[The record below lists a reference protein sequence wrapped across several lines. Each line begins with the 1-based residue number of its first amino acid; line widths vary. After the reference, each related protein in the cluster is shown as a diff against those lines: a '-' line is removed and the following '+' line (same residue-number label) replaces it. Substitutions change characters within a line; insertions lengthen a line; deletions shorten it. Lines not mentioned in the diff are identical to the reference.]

1 MPLKLWIALIVLSLS
16 SFAIV
21 TTELAPIGLLSALA
35 HDLNQSEAITGLIVT
50 GYGWVAAISALCS
63 IVLLI
68 RFPRKMVLMIMLL
81 ILAISNIIVAYS
93 SSFNMIFSAR
103 IIGAI
108 AHGSFW
114 ALIGAVAYSLV
125 PKHKLGLATSIIFSG
140 VSVASILGVPLASYL
155 TQLSSWR
162 LAFEFLGL
170 LSFIVC
176 ILILLFVPKIPDQAP
191 LASGFFKKVLQHS
204 TLNRLFILTALII
217 SSHFAAF
224 TFIEPFLSQIA
235 QLESGQITLLLLVF
249 GLAGLIG
256 NILAGKLIDRHLHT
270 IILVSLVFI
279 SGSVFAFGYL
289 GYHVTLS
296 IAIVF
301 LALWGVSIA
310 SIFVGLQTWVLKQ
323 ADDLASAASAIYV
336 AVFNASIG
344 LGALIGSL
352 ILQYVT
358 LNRAFEII
366 TIFLIIS
373 LYLLQKFNRTH

>member
-344 LGALIGSL
+344 LGALIGSFM
-352 ILQYVT
+352 LQYVT

-366 TIFLIIS
+366 TIFLIFS

>member
-1 MPLKLWIALIVLSLS
+1 MSLKLWIALIVLSLS

-270 IILVSLVFI
+270 IILISLVFI

-289 GYHVTLS
+289 GYQVTLS

-344 LGALIGSL
+344 LGALIGSFM
-352 ILQYVT
+352 LQYVT

>member
-249 GLAGLIG
+249 GLAGLMG

-289 GYHVTLS
+289 GYQVTLS

-344 LGALIGSL
+344 LGALIGSFM
-352 ILQYVT
+352 LQYVT
-358 LNRAFEII
+358 LNRAFEIN
-366 TIFLIIS
+366 TIFLIFS

>member
-1 MPLKLWIALIVLSLS
+1 MSLKLWIALIVLSLS

-21 TTELAPIGLLSALA
+21 TNELAPIGLLSALA

-204 TLNRLFILTALII
+204 ILNRLFILTALII

-270 IILVSLVFI
+270 IILISLVFI

-289 GYHVTLS
+289 GYQVTLS

-323 ADDLASAASAIYV
+323 ANDLASAASAIYV

-344 LGALIGSL
+344 LGALIGSFM
-352 ILQYVT
+352 LQYVT

>member
-1 MPLKLWIALIVLSLS
+1 MSLKLWIALIVLSLS

-125 PKHKLGLATSIIFSG
+125 PKHQLGLATSIIFSG

-235 QLESGQITLLLLVF
+235 HLESGQITLLLLVF
-249 GLAGLIG
+249 GFAGLIG
-256 NILAGKLIDRHLHT
+256 NILGGKLIDRHLHT
-270 IILVSLVFI
+270 IILISLVFI

-344 LGALIGSL
+344 LGALIGSFM
-352 ILQYVT
+352 LQYVR
-358 LNRAFEII
+358 LNRAFEMIA
-366 TIFLIIS
+366 IFLIFS

>member
-1 MPLKLWIALIVLSLS
+1 MSLKLWIALIVLSLS

-125 PKHKLGLATSIIFSG
+125 PKHQLGLATSIIFSG

-176 ILILLFVPKIPDQAP
+176 ILILFFVPKVPDQAP

-204 TLNRLFILTALII
+204 TLNRLFILTVLII

-235 QLESGQITLLLLVF
+235 YLESGQITLLLLVF
-249 GLAGLIG
+249 GFAGLMG

-344 LGALIGSL
+344 LGALIGSFM
-352 ILQYVT
+352 LQYVT

>member
-1 MPLKLWIALIVLSLS
+1 MSLKLWIALIVLSLS

-270 IILVSLVFI
+270 IILISLVFI

-289 GYHVTLS
+289 GYQVTLS

-344 LGALIGSL
+344 LGALIGSFM
-352 ILQYVT
+352 LQYVT

-366 TIFLIIS
+366 TIFLIFS

>member
-1 MPLKLWIALIVLSLS
+1 MSLKLWIALIVLSLS

-125 PKHKLGLATSIIFSG
+125 PKHQLGLATSIIFSG

-176 ILILLFVPKIPDQAP
+176 ILILFFVPKIPDQAP

-235 QLESGQITLLLLVF
+235 HLESGQITLLLLVF
-249 GLAGLIG
+249 GFAGLMG

-344 LGALIGSL
+344 LGALIGSFM
-352 ILQYVT
+352 LQYVT

-366 TIFLIIS
+366 TIFLIFS

>member
-256 NILAGKLIDRHLHT
+256 NILAGKLIDRHLHI

-279 SGSVFAFGYL
+279 SGSVFVFGYL
-289 GYHVTLS
+289 GYQFTLS

-323 ADDLASAASAIYV
+323 ANDLASAASAIYV

-344 LGALIGSL
+344 LGALIGSFM
-352 ILQYVT
+352 LQYVT
-358 LNRAFEII
+358 LNRAFEMIA
-366 TIFLIIS
+366 IFLIFS

>member
-1 MPLKLWIALIVLSLS
+1 MSLKLWIALIVLSLS

-249 GLAGLIG
+249 GLAGLMG

-344 LGALIGSL
+344 LGALIGSFM
-352 ILQYVT
+352 LQYVT

>member
-1 MPLKLWIALIVLSLS
+1 MSLKLWIALIVLSLS

-176 ILILLFVPKIPDQAP
+176 ILIPLFVPKIPDQAS

-235 QLESGQITLLLLVF
+235 HLESGQITLLLLVF
-249 GLAGLIG
+249 GLTGLIG

-323 ADDLASAASAIYV
+323 ADDLASTASAIYV

-344 LGALIGSL
+344 LGALIGSFM
-352 ILQYVT
+352 LQYVT

-366 TIFLIIS
+366 TIFLIFS

>member
-1 MPLKLWIALIVLSLS
+1 MSLKLWIALIVLSLS

-68 RFPRKMVLMIMLL
+68 RFPRKMVLMAMLL

-103 IIGAI
+103 IVGAI

-170 LSFIVC
+170 LSFIIC

-235 QLESGQITLLLLVF
+235 HLASGQITLLLLVF
-249 GLAGLIG
+249 GSAGLVG
-256 NILAGKLIDRHLHT
+256 NILAGKFMDQHLQT

-289 GYHVTLS
+289 GDQVTFS
-296 IAIVF
+296 IAVTF

-310 SIFVGLQTWVLKQ
+310 TIFVGLQTWVLKQ
-323 ADDLASAASAIYV
+323 AGDLAGAASAIYV

-344 LGALIGSL
+344 LGALMGSFM
-352 ILQYVT
+352 LQYVT

>member
-1 MPLKLWIALIVLSLS
+1 MSLKLWIALIVLSLS

-170 LSFIVC
+170 LSFIVF

-235 QLESGQITLLLLVF
+235 HLESGQITLLLLVF

-270 IILVSLVFI
+270 IILISLVFI

-289 GYHVTLS
+289 GYQFTLS

-323 ADDLASAASAIYV
+323 ADDLAIAASAIYV

-344 LGALIGSL
+344 LGALIGSFM
-352 ILQYVT
+352 LQYVT

-366 TIFLIIS
+366 TIFLIFS

>member
-1 MPLKLWIALIVLSLS
+1 MSLKLWIALIVLSLS

-21 TTELAPIGLLSALA
+21 TTELAPIGLLSALS

-270 IILVSLVFI
+270 IILISLVFI

-289 GYHVTLS
+289 GYQVTLS

-344 LGALIGSL
+344 LGALIGSFM
-352 ILQYVT
+352 LQYVT

-366 TIFLIIS
+366 TIFLIFS

>member
-1 MPLKLWIALIVLSLS
+1 MSLKLWIALIVLSLS

-176 ILILLFVPKIPDQAP
+176 ILILFFVPKIPDQAP
-191 LASGFFKKVLQHS
+191 LASGFLKKCFS
-204 TLNRLFILTALII
+204 IRL
-217 SSHFAAF
+217 
-224 TFIEPFLSQIA
+224 
-235 QLESGQITLLLLVF
+235 
-249 GLAGLIG
+249 
-256 NILAGKLIDRHLHT
+256 
-270 IILVSLVFI
+270 
-279 SGSVFAFGYL
+279 
-289 GYHVTLS
+289 
-296 IAIVF
+296 
-301 LALWGVSIA
+301 
-310 SIFVGLQTWVLKQ
+310 
-323 ADDLASAASAIYV
+323 
-336 AVFNASIG
+336 
-344 LGALIGSL
+344 
-352 ILQYVT
+352 
-358 LNRAFEII
+358 
-366 TIFLIIS
+366 
-373 LYLLQKFNRTH
+373 

>member
-1 MPLKLWIALIVLSLS
+1 MSLKLWIALIVLSLS

-21 TTELAPIGLLSALA
+21 TTELAPIGLLSALS

-93 SSFNMIFSAR
+93 SSFNMILSAR

-270 IILVSLVFI
+270 IILISLVFI

-289 GYHVTLS
+289 GYQVTLS

-344 LGALIGSL
+344 LGALIGSFM
-352 ILQYVT
+352 LQYVT

-366 TIFLIIS
+366 TIFLIFS

>member
-1 MPLKLWIALIVLSLS
+1 MSLKLWIALIVLSLS

-235 QLESGQITLLLLVF
+235 HLESGQITLLLLVF
-249 GLAGLIG
+249 GFAGLMG

-289 GYHVTLS
+289 GYQVTLS

-344 LGALIGSL
+344 LGALIGSFM
-352 ILQYVT
+352 LQYVT

-366 TIFLIIS
+366 TIFLIFS

>member
-270 IILVSLVFI
+270 IILISLVFI

-344 LGALIGSL
+344 LGALIGSFM
-352 ILQYVT
+352 LQYVT

-373 LYLLQKFNRTH
+373 FYLLQKFNRTH

>member
-249 GLAGLIG
+249 GLTGLIG

-270 IILVSLVFI
+270 IILISLVFI

-344 LGALIGSL
+344 LGALIGSFM
-352 ILQYVT
+352 LQYVT

-366 TIFLIIS
+366 TIFLIFS

>member
-1 MPLKLWIALIVLSLS
+1 MHLKLWIALIVLSLS

-289 GYHVTLS
+289 GYQFTLS

-344 LGALIGSL
+344 LGALIGSFM
-352 ILQYVT
+352 LQYVT

-366 TIFLIIS
+366 TIFLIFS
-373 LYLLQKFNRTH
+373 LYLLQKFNRTY

>member
-1 MPLKLWIALIVLSLS
+1 MSLKLWIALIVLSLS

-270 IILVSLVFI
+270 IILISLVFI

-289 GYHVTLS
+289 GYQVTLS

-323 ADDLASAASAIYV
+323 AEDLASAASAIYV

-344 LGALIGSL
+344 LGALIGSFM
-352 ILQYVT
+352 LQYVT

>member
-1 MPLKLWIALIVLSLS
+1 MSLKLWIALIVLSLS

-140 VSVASILGVPLASYL
+140 VSIASILGVPLASYL

-270 IILVSLVFI
+270 IILISLVFI

-289 GYHVTLS
+289 GYQVTLS

-323 ADDLASAASAIYV
+323 ANDLASAASAIYV

-344 LGALIGSL
+344 LGALIGSFM
-352 ILQYVT
+352 LQYVT

>member
-68 RFPRKMVLMIMLL
+68 RFPLKMVLMIMLL

-270 IILVSLVFI
+270 IILISLVFI

-289 GYHVTLS
+289 GYQVTLS

-323 ADDLASAASAIYV
+323 ANDLASAASAIYV

-344 LGALIGSL
+344 LGALIGSFM
-352 ILQYVT
+352 LQYVT

>member
-1 MPLKLWIALIVLSLS
+1 MSLKLWIALIVLSLS

-235 QLESGQITLLLLVF
+235 HLESGQITLLLLVF
-249 GLAGLIG
+249 GFAGLMG

-289 GYHVTLS
+289 GYQVTLS

-323 ADDLASAASAIYV
+323 ANDLASAASAIYV

-344 LGALIGSL
+344 LGALIGSFM
-352 ILQYVT
+352 LQYVT

>member
-1 MPLKLWIALIVLSLS
+1 MSLKLWIALIVLSLS

-50 GYGWVAAISALCS
+50 GYGWVAAISALSS

-270 IILVSLVFI
+270 IILISLVFI

-344 LGALIGSL
+344 LGALIGSFM
-352 ILQYVT
+352 LQYVT

>member
-235 QLESGQITLLLLVF
+235 HLESGQITLLLLVF

-289 GYHVTLS
+289 GYQVTLS

-344 LGALIGSL
+344 LGALIGSFM
-352 ILQYVT
+352 LQYVT

>member
-1 MPLKLWIALIVLSLS
+1 MSLKLWIALIVLSLS

-176 ILILLFVPKIPDQAP
+176 ILILFFVPKIPDQAP

-235 QLESGQITLLLLVF
+235 HLESGQITLLLLVF
-249 GLAGLIG
+249 GFAGLMG

-289 GYHVTLS
+289 GYQVTLS

-344 LGALIGSL
+344 LGALIGSFM
-352 ILQYVT
+352 LQYVT

-366 TIFLIIS
+366 TIFLIFS

>member
-289 GYHVTLS
+289 GYQFTLS

-344 LGALIGSL
+344 LGALIGSFM
-352 ILQYVT
+352 LQYVT

-366 TIFLIIS
+366 TIFLIFS
-373 LYLLQKFNRTH
+373 LYLLQKFNRTY

>member
-1 MPLKLWIALIVLSLS
+1 MSLKLWIALIVLSLS

-81 ILAISNIIVAYS
+81 ILAISNIIVAFS

-114 ALIGAVAYSLV
+114 ALIGAVAYNLV

-176 ILILLFVPKIPDQAP
+176 ILILFFVPKIPDQAP

-235 QLESGQITLLLLVF
+235 HLESGQITLLLLVF
-249 GLAGLIG
+249 GLAGLMG

-323 ADDLASAASAIYV
+323 AEDLASAASAIYV
-336 AVFNASIG
+336 AFFNASIG
-344 LGALIGSL
+344 LGALIGSFM
-352 ILQYVT
+352 LQYVT
-358 LNRAFEII
+358 LNQAFEII

>member
-270 IILVSLVFI
+270 IILISLVFI

-344 LGALIGSL
+344 LGALIGSFM
-352 ILQYVT
+352 LQYVT
-358 LNRAFEII
+358 LNRAFEMIA
-366 TIFLIIS
+366 IFLIFS

>member
-323 ADDLASAASAIYV
+323 AEDLASAASAIYV

-344 LGALIGSL
+344 LGALIGSFM
-352 ILQYVT
+352 LQYVT

>member
-1 MPLKLWIALIVLSLS
+1 MSLKLWIALIVLSLS

-344 LGALIGSL
+344 LGALIGSFM
-352 ILQYVT
+352 LQYVT

-366 TIFLIIS
+366 TIFLIFS

>member
-21 TTELAPIGLLSALA
+21 TTELAPIGLLSALS

-249 GLAGLIG
+249 GLAGLMG

-270 IILVSLVFI
+270 IILISLVFI

-289 GYHVTLS
+289 GYQVTLS

-344 LGALIGSL
+344 LGALIGSFM
-352 ILQYVT
+352 LQYVT

-366 TIFLIIS
+366 TIFLIFS

>member
-270 IILVSLVFI
+270 IILISLVFI

-289 GYHVTLS
+289 GYQVTLS

-344 LGALIGSL
+344 LGALIGSFM
-352 ILQYVT
+352 LQYVT

>member
-1 MPLKLWIALIVLSLS
+1 MSLKLWIALIVLSLS

-270 IILVSLVFI
+270 IILISLVFI

-289 GYHVTLS
+289 GYQVTLS

-344 LGALIGSL
+344 LGALIGSFM
-352 ILQYVT
+352 LQYVT
-358 LNRAFEII
+358 LNRAFEMIA
-366 TIFLIIS
+366 IFLIFS

>member
-1 MPLKLWIALIVLSLS
+1 MSLKLWIALIVLSLS

-235 QLESGQITLLLLVF
+235 HLESGQITLLLLVF
-249 GLAGLIG
+249 GLAGLMG

-289 GYHVTLS
+289 GYQVTLS

-344 LGALIGSL
+344 LGALIGSFM
-352 ILQYVT
+352 LQYVT

-366 TIFLIIS
+366 TIFLIFS

>member
-1 MPLKLWIALIVLSLS
+1 MSLKLWIALIVLSLS

-125 PKHKLGLATSIIFSG
+125 PKHQLGLATSIIFSG

-249 GLAGLIG
+249 GLTGLIG

-344 LGALIGSL
+344 LGALIGSFM
-352 ILQYVT
+352 LQYVT

-366 TIFLIIS
+366 TIFLIFS

>member
-191 LASGFFKKVLQHS
+191 LASDFFKKVLQHS

-249 GLAGLIG
+249 GFAGLIG
-256 NILAGKLIDRHLHT
+256 NILAGKLIDRHSHT

-289 GYHVTLS
+289 GYQFTLS

-344 LGALIGSL
+344 LGALIGSFM
-352 ILQYVT
+352 LQYVT

-366 TIFLIIS
+366 TIFLIFS

>member
-1 MPLKLWIALIVLSLS
+1 MSLKLWIALIVLSLS

-344 LGALIGSL
+344 LGALIGSFM
-352 ILQYVT
+352 LQYVT